1 MREIR
6 RFQARSAARGARFQ
20 QRGSPR
26 ATQPPRL
33 GRGGENE
40 RARVEVE
47 RPMKPANDTKAAT
60 VSRLRCQQRGTCAA
74 AAHAVHARGK
84 LQGELPGHCAT
95 GVRMRCRQ
103 SLGRGG
109 GRRTDQVMQKPQSTG
124 SARAAQRAVNEVDA
138 HVTTRRR
145 RRTSSCAPARTRCP
159 WPLHTQRWRT
169 VMCRRAGEVVACR
182 EMARVRCA
190 CGLRLRACS
199 R

>member
-1 MREIR
+1 
-6 RFQARSAARGARFQ
+6 
-20 QRGSPR
+20 
-26 ATQPPRL
+26 
-33 GRGGENE
+33 
-40 RARVEVE
+40 
-47 RPMKPANDTKAAT
+47 MKPANDTKAAT

-145 RRTSSCAPARTRCP
+145 RRTSSSRARPYTLSLASAHAALAHRHVQKGWRGGGVQRDGARAVCMWAETTR
-159 WPLHTQRWRT
+159 LLE
-169 VMCRRAGEVVACR
+169 VMIT
-182 EMARVRCA
+182 
-190 CGLRLRACS
+190 
-199 R
+199 